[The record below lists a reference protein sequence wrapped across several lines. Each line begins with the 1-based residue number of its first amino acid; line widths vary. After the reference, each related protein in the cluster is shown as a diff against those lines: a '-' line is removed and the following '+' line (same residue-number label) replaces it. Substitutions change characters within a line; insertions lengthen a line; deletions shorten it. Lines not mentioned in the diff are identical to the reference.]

1 LVLLAALG
9 LLASAC
15 TGGDDNESATTGETA
30 SGPVTL
36 TFWHGYTDYEADWL
50 NAALDTWNTEHPDI
64 QIEPLFVNNDKALQ
78 KLTVALQ
85 GGEPPDITYQY
96 GSSLP
101 QVAPAPGLVDLTAW
115 TQQPDVNWEDFIPGA
130 RDAATF
136 EGKVL
141 GVPALIDNLAIVYN
155 KTLFDEAGLEYPN
168 ADWTWDDFRAAAKAL
183 TDPAEKQFGF
193 SYPMDASED
202 SVWHYDP
209 LLWQNGGSIL
219 TEDNT
224 QAAFNSPE
232 GVEALQVLTW
242 MAVDDKS
249 VFLDLQ
255 NSPYT
260 GLFNSGKIAMLD
272 DRPVGPGELPRRR
285 LRRRD
290 PAGFDGDHQTIAGP
304 DMWTVFDNGGGRE
317 QARAEF
323 LQWLTPSRSR
333 RRTGDGHLPIRPSVA
348 QDQPSSGLRARRSGV
363 DVFARTWRTSSRLG
377 PCSPPIRRSPRRWG
391 RDRVGD
397 AGREGSQ
404 ARSTRRRAGERRA
417 GAADR
422 LRVGP
427 GDAARR
433 RTSGRRGSVSAVPG
447 LRSTR
452 PAGRSSCRR

>member
-1 LVLLAALG
+1 MRRRLLVLLAALG

-30 SGPVTL
+30 TGPVTL
-36 TFWHGYTDYEADWL
+36 TFWHGYSDYEADWL

-141 GVPALIDNLAIVYN
+141 GVPALVDNLAIVYN
-155 KTLFDEAGLEYPN
+155 KTLFDEAGVEYPN
-168 ADWTWDDFRAAAKAL
+168 ADWTWDDLRSAAKAL
-183 TDPAEKQFGF
+183 TDPAQKVFGF

-219 TEDNT
+219 TDDNT

-232 GVEALQVLTW
+232 GVEALDVLRG
-242 MAVDDKS
+242 MAVDDES

-260 GLFNSGKIAMLD
+260 GLFNSGKIAMLET
-272 DRPVGPGELPRRR
+272 GPWDLGSFPDVDYGVEILP
-285 LRRRD
+285 
-290 PAGFDGDHQTIAGP
+290 GFNGDHQTIAGP
-304 DMWTVFDNGGGRE
+304 DMWTVFDNGSGRA
-317 QARAEF
+317 QAALEF
-323 LQWLTPSRSR
+323 LQWLTDPEQIKQEDLA
-333 RRTGDGHLPIRPSVA
+333 TGHLPIRLSVA
-348 QDQPSSGLRARRSGV
+348 QDASFIGDFAKTIPGV
-363 DVFARTWRTSSRLG
+363 DVFAANLAN
-377 PCSPPIRRSPRRWG
+377 
-391 RDRVGD
+391 V
-397 AGREGSQ
+397 EQ
-404 ARSTRRRAGERRA
+404 ARPVL
-417 GAADR
+417 AAYPQISEAMG
-422 LRVGP
+422 L
-427 GDAARR
+427 AI
-433 RTSGRRGSVSAVPG
+433 VSALLG
-447 LRSTR
+447 EKDSKAALDEAAAQANDALAL
-452 PAGRSSCRR
+452 AG